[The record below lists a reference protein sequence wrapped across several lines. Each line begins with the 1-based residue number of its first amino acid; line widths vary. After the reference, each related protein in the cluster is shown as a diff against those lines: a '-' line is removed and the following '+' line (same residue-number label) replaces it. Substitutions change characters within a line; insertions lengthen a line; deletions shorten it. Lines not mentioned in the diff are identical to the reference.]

1 MMKTNSIFQTGA
13 KYFFLF
19 FLTTAVYA
27 QTGGDV
33 KKQKLAES
41 LLDEDCSAMPRSGVI
56 APPGLSQ
63 NKIIYC
69 DENPVG
75 KITSTKFF

>member
-1 MMKTNSIFQTGA
+1 MMKTNSIFQTA

-33 KKQKLAES
+33 KKQKLVES
-41 LLDEDCSAMPRSGVI
+41 LLDE
-56 APPGLSQ
+56 
-63 NKIIYC
+63 N
-69 DENPVG
+69 
-75 KITSTKFF
+75 